1 MKNGNRRFTNNKV
14 NHIYQRTDKG
24 FNIFYSDCDYL
35 VFYTIFS
42 HFAKKCGIQVIGL
55 CIMVDHIHAL
65 IIPKS
70 KKQMSEFIL
79 LYSSLFA
86 RLYNKDKGRA
96 GRLFEKSFGSAPK
109 ANDKRVRSAI
119 AYLFNNPVEKKLCKQ
134 AEEYR
139 WNFLKYASGQ
149 YPFSS
154 DTKLNKASPG
164 LRRAVKIVNIC
175 INSKGYLGY
184 QILESIFQKL
194 NIDEK
199 AQIADYIITAFSPF
213 DYNATTAYFG
223 TYDKMVMAINSNTG
237 SEYDI
242 REEYSPDSDMAYGEI
257 AAFLFDKFQTT
268 GKAAIK
274 LPENEKMKL
283 HNILS
288 AQTSATS
295 RQICKFLHLA
305 P

>member
-1 MKNGNRRFTNNKV
+1 MLNCIHN
-14 NHIYQRTDKG
+14 
-24 FNIFYSDCDYL
+24 L

-86 RLYNKDKGRA
+86 RLYNKDKGRT
-96 GRLFEKSFGSAPK
+96 GRLFEKSFG
-109 ANDKRVRSAI
+109 SAI

-164 LRRAVKIVNIC
+164 LRRAIKIVNIC

-223 TYDKMVMAINSNTG
+223 TYDKMVMAINANTNN
-237 SEYDI
+237 
-242 REEYSPDSDMAYGEI
+242 R
-257 AAFLFDKFQTT
+257 
-268 GKAAIK
+268 
-274 LPENEKMKL
+274 
-283 HNILS
+283 
-288 AQTSATS
+288 
-295 RQICKFLHLA
+295 
-305 P
+305 